1 MLGPTVSLLTQAM
14 RAAVDHLIG
23 SSDDSLNILRGI
35 VSRNMA
41 SEETNS
47 QISKSK
53 NASEDEAEY
62 DNFYFNLKHAT
73 TQHIIQQEKLLG
85 DVLELK
91 LNVHNTV
98 AELSLLETPEK
109 KINLLSTDKL
119 LDSHKRYLSCVS
131 SCHSPDN
138 TKNVDKRVEMNYT

>member
-1 MLGPTVSLLTQAM
+1 
-14 RAAVDHLIG
+14 
-23 SSDDSLNILRGI
+23 
-35 VSRNMA
+35 MA

-119 LDSHKRYLSCVS
+119 LDSHKRYLSFVS

-138 TKNVDKRVEMNYT
+138 TKNVDKRVEMNKT